1 MLAKH
6 STGGGIT
13 TSPHRRRRPKTIK
26 QKTDADDQPS
36 QQSNSHIPFPHWPRP
51 PPSCRRSRPT
61 QLPPPS
67 RTRCTIR
74 NLSRDPCH
82 SISHFKAATMPQL
95 PKLNPKRARLA
106 ARIAL
111 MRRESSLK
119 PHEGAETRD
128 TFAVKA
134 RLALGEKSWRA
145 IP

>member
-1 MLAKH
+1 MPMINPASKATRTYH
-6 STGGGIT
+6 FRTGQDL
-13 TSPHRRRRPKTIK
+13 PLL
-26 QKTDADDQPS
+26 PS
-36 QQSNSHIPFPHWPRP
+36 LKANPVTHI
-51 PPSCRRSRPT
+51 

-82 SISHFKAATMPQL
+82 SISRFKAATMPQL
-95 PKLNPKRARLA
+95 PRLNPKRARLA